1 MEIITF
7 LCLLICLV
15 LILLIVGNFMPWWLW
30 VIVLGSSAVAGV
42 LKGIENNKKAKSKRN
57 NGYSIQNF
65 SAKPV
70 EHINSWKRCTCTK
83 EDAAT
88 ILAAAEIMY
97 QKKYNKPPRKD
108 TCTKEHAE
116 IILDAATMM
125 YKKKYN
131 KFSKSDEYKLR
142 EEIDED
148 FEDFYDDLLNQ
159 IYDVD
164 KDLANADDEYE
175 KEVLEWMNYYEN
187 TLRFT

>member
-1 MEIITF
+1 ME
-7 LCLLICLV
+7 
-15 LILLIVGNFMPWWLW
+15 
-30 VIVLGSSAVAGV
+30 
-42 LKGIENNKKAKSKRN
+42 
-57 NGYSIQNF
+57 
-65 SAKPV
+65 
-70 EHINSWKRCTCTK
+70 SWKRCTCTK
-83 EDAAT
+83 KDAAA

-97 QKKYNKPPRKD
+97 QKKYKKLPSKS

-159 IYDVD
+159 TYDVD